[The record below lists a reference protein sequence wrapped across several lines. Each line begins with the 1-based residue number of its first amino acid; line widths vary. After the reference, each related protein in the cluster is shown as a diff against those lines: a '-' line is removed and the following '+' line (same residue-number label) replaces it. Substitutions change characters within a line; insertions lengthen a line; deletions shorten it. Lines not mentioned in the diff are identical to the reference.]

1 MPGRKSSIS
10 YIASISSICYS
21 SCMSSPALKPIALSR
36 AEQPSAQALEHLL
49 NRGMDRGALTVIS
62 SAGDRIDLPDPIVEV
77 LRTAVGYLSHGQAVT
92 LIPDNQV
99 ITTQR
104 AADLLGLSR
113 PFFIKLLD
121 AGAMAHHRVGNQ
133 RRVYLRD
140 VLAYRRKRDA
150 ERDAALDRLS
160 RDAFEAG
167 LYDQNRIPEGSSDE

>member
-1 MPGRKSSIS
+1 M
-10 YIASISSICYS
+10 CYTY
-21 SCMSSPALKPIALSR
+21 CMSSSALKPIALPD
-36 AEQPSAQALEHLL
+36 AEQPQARALQRLM
-49 NRGMDRGALTVIS
+49 NRGMDRGTLTVVS
-62 SAGDRIDLPDPIVEV
+62 SAGDRIDLPSPIVEV

-92 LIPDNQV
+92 LVPDNQV

-150 ERDAALDRLS
+150 ERNAALDRLS

-167 LYDQNRIPEGSSDE
+167 LYDRNRIPEGGSDE